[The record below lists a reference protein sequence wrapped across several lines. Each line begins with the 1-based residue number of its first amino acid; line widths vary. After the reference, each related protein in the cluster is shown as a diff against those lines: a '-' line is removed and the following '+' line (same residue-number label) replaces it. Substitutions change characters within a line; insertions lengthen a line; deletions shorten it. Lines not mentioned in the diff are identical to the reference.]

1 MPSPFLLLL
10 SDTACRVPTILS
22 FLWKIARLFVPL
34 ICRSKVLP
42 FGIAKLMQAL
52 FCYSLTYS
60 YLCQRHQGCMAD
72 IGLAEN
78 IPSNDLNRVVPA

>member
-1 MPSPFLLLL
+1 MLIYFVLRSLIRTIDL
-10 SDTACRVPTILS
+10 SVEGTSVRIFS
-22 FLWKIARLFVPL
+22 NK
-34 ICRSKVLP
+34 
-42 FGIAKLMQAL
+42 FGK
-52 FCYSLTYS
+52 SLTYS